1 MEKKMRVKLVRDDK
15 NSNYKVSLKNIKKEK
30 EFVKLLDDYNIEYKK
45 TEYFKDFFMY
55 NLKNINSKFIML
67 LQECLHLQL

>member
-45 TEYFKDFFMY
+45 TEYFKDFFIY

>member
-45 TEYFKDFFMY
+45 TEYFKDFF
-55 NLKNINSKFIML
+55 III
-67 LQECLHLQL
+67 

>member
-45 TEYFKDFFMY
+45 QS
-55 NLKNINSKFIML
+55 ISKIFLSII
-67 LQECLHLQL
+67 